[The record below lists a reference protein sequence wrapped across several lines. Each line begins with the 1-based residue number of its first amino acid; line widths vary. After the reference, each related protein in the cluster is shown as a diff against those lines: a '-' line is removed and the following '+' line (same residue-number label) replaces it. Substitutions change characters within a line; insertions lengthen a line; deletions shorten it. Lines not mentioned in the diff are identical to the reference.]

1 MKPIAIEEID
11 QNLKTTGITD
21 RSRLQFFDIRQDP
34 FRIYGLYDPRGQA
47 AFVRMPQNAAAAVS
61 PGVEALARNTA
72 GGRVRF
78 STDSDV
84 IALHAVMPAVCRFPT
99 MPLTGSAGFDLYV
112 DDPDTGISR
121 YWRSF
126 VPPTDTVDGYVSEI
140 RFLSRKKRFITI
152 HFPLYSEVRE
162 VLIGVDRSADL
173 GAGLPYRSE
182 LPVVCYGSSITQGGC
197 ASRPGNCYQNILA
210 RQLHLDF
217 LNLGF
222 SGCGKAEDHMITY
235 LAGLPMFAFLSDYD
249 HNAPDAEHLKKTH
262 FKLYEAVRKAHLG
275 IPYLMLSRYDFDSH
289 YEENIERRD
298 VIYETYRRARAAGD
312 RNVYYIDGAS
322 VFRGQYEEMCTVDG
336 THPNDLGF
344 ALLADAIAAELKVA
358 MTQNLLLR

>member
-11 QNLKTTGITD
+11 PNLKTAGISD

-34 FRIYGLYDPRGQA
+34 FRIYGLYDARRQP
-47 AFVRMPQNAAAAVS
+47 AFVRMPQKAAASVS
-61 PGVEALARNTA
+61 PGVESLSRNTA

-78 STDSDV
+78 STDSEV
-84 IALHAVMPAVCRFPT
+84 IVLHAVMPAVGRFSH
-99 MPLTGSAGFDLYV
+99 MPLTGSAGFDLFV
-112 DDPDTGISR
+112 DDPESGISR
-121 YWRSF
+121 YWRTF
-126 VPPTDTVDGYVSEI
+126 VPPTDMDGGYESEI
-140 RFLSRKKRFITI
+140 RFPSPQKRFLTV

-162 VLIGVDRSADL
+162 VLIGIDRNATV
-173 GAGLPYRSE
+173 GEGLPYRNG

-210 RQLHLDF
+210 RQMNLDF

-222 SGCGKAEDHMITY
+222 SGCGKAEDSMIDY
-235 LAGLPMFAFLSDYD
+235 LAGLPMAAFLSDYD

-262 FKLYEAVRKAHLG
+262 FRLYEAIRKTHPD
-275 IPYLMLSRYDFDSH
+275 IPYLMLSRYDFNSH
-289 YEENIERRD
+289 YEENIARRD

-312 RNVYYIDGAS
+312 RNVIYIDGAS
-322 VFRGQYEEMCTVDG
+322 VFRGQYQEMCTVDG

-344 ALLADAIAAELKVA
+344 ALLADAIGAELKVA
-358 MTQNLLLR
+358 MTQHLLIE

>member
-1 MKPIAIEEID
+1 MKSIAIEEID
-11 QNLKTTGITD
+11 RNLKTTGISD

-34 FRIYGLYDPRGQA
+34 FRVYGLYDYRQQP
-47 AFVRMPQNAAAAVS
+47 AFVRMPQNVAESVS
-61 PGVEALARNTA
+61 LGVGSLSRNTA

-84 IALHAVMPAVCRFPT
+84 IVLHAVMPSVCRFSH

-112 DDPDTGISR
+112 DDPESGVSR
-121 YWRSF
+121 YWRTF
-126 VPPTDTVDGYVSEI
+126 VPPTDMADGYESEI
-140 RFLSRKKRFITI
+140 RFPSGKKRSVTV
-152 HFPLYSEVRE
+152 HFPLYSEVRD
-162 VLIGVDRSADL
+162 VLIGIDRDADL
-173 GAGLPYRSE
+173 GEGQFYRNE
-182 LPVVCYGSSITQGGC
+182 LPIVCYGSSITQGGC

-210 RQLHLDF
+210 RQMHMDF

-222 SGCGKAEDHMITY
+222 SGCGKAEDVMIDY
-235 LAGLPMFAFLSDYD
+235 LAGLPMVAFISDYD

-262 FKLYEAVRKAHLG
+262 FKLYEAVRKTHPNM
-275 IPYLMLSRYDFDSH
+275 PYIMLSRYDFNSH

-312 RNVYYIDGAS
+312 RNVFYIDGAS
-322 VFRGQYEEMCTVDG
+322 VFRGQYQEMCTVDG

-344 ALLADAIAAELKVA
+344 ALLADAIGAELKIA
-358 MTQNLLLR
+358 MTQNLLNE